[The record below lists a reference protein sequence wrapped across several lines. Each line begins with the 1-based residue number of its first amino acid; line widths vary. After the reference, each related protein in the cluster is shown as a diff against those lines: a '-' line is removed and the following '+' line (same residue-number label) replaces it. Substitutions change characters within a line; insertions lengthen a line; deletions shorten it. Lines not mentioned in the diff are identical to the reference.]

1 MLVKAQGMPVAVL
14 TCDSFAN
21 FSSCHAAPL
30 PLVCH
35 LLPRC
40 WGVKVEWRGKDD
52 VRFCIAMDKVCKAEM
67 IWLRCWKCGD
77 HRQLSN
83 SHSLYF
89 FLLYRNGQLCLPH
102 GLHLVFPCECLP
114 LASPILHLISALTQ
128 DGFCCDIQSDEISEG
143 GLWLPEQSSPK
154 HSAGTSALPRAAP
167 VRCLGSSELFCGRS
181 GWRWRVLGLAHK
193 SWMTGKILP
202 WPSHHQTK
210 LKTGIWTFLMTWVH
224 WKSVLRC
231 QF

>member
-35 LLPRC
+35 LPPRC

-67 IWLRCWKCGD
+67 IWLQCWKCGD

-102 GLHLVFPCECLP
+102 GLHLLFPCECLP
-114 LASPILHLISALTQ
+114 ISQSYSAPDQCPDPGWLLLWHSIGWNFWGRTLVARTIFTEAL
-128 DGFCCDIQSDEISEG
+128 SR
-143 GLWLPEQSSPK
+143 
-154 HSAGTSALPRAAP
+154 H
-167 VRCLGSSELFCGRS
+167 
-181 GWRWRVLGLAHK
+181 
-193 SWMTGKILP
+193 
-202 WPSHHQTK
+202 
-210 LKTGIWTFLMTWVH
+210 
-224 WKSVLRC
+224 
-231 QF
+231 